1 MTRQKILAIDDSF
14 LHLEIIRYS
23 LSSERFE
30 VVLAQDA
37 AAGLRQAEALTPDL
51 ILLDVMMPE
60 MDGFEVLKRLKESP
74 STSEIPV
81 MMLTAVTREPDISRG
96 KELGAI
102 EYVKKPFNALQL
114 AAQIEDILDGR

>member
-60 MDGFEVLKRLKESP
+60 MDGFEVLKRLKE
-74 STSEIPV
+74 
-81 MMLTAVTREPDISRG
+81 
-96 KELGAI
+96 
-102 EYVKKPFNALQL
+102 
-114 AAQIEDILDGR
+114 